1 MTTVA
6 AWRCGLLL
14 AGLLLPVAL
23 SAAPKHHKAKRPHA
37 PAPVHAAS
45 AASVELS
52 RGRLEDLHGRIEKL
66 HQDLLKNEES
76 RSSASDQLKEAES
89 SISNANRGLREL
101 GEQRRTKQDDLA
113 KLQQQSETIENQFI
127 TQQDQL
133 GGLVFRQYIN
143 GNSDALHL
151 LLGGNDPNQAAR
163 DLHYMTLLSGAKAG
177 LIDTLHDALIEKQR
191 LADAARVKRDEIAAV
206 EQKQQQQRSVLLAQ
220 QQQRQAVLVKLA
232 DKIKAQR
239 REIDTLKRDEQRLSK
254 LIEGLARI
262 VAKPARAKPSVATH
276 GQTVPETAP
285 EATLRNEQEP
295 EAMSFSGNFAA
306 LKGRLH
312 LPTRGDITNRYGAPR
327 AESGAIWKGLFI
339 RAAEGSEVKSI
350 APGRVVFADWLRGFG
365 NLLIIDHGN
374 AFLSVYGNNQSLFRQ
389 VGDVVKSGD
398 SIAAVGNSGGNP
410 ESGLYFEL
418 RQQGKAVDPL
428 KWVSLK

>member
-23 SAAPKHHKAKRPHA
+23 GAAPKHHKAKHPHA
-37 PAPVHAAS
+37 PAHTAS
-45 AASVELS
+45 VASVELS

-76 RSSASDQLKEAES
+76 RSSASDQLKETES
-89 SISNANRGLREL
+89 TISGANRSLREL
-101 GEQRRTKQDDLA
+101 GEQRKTKQDDLA

-163 DLHYMTLLSGAKAG
+163 DLHYMTLLSGAKAD
-177 LIDTLHDALIEKQR
+177 LIDTLHDALVEKQR

-206 EQKQQQQRSVLLAQ
+206 EQQQQQQRSVLLAQ
-220 QQQRQAVLVKLA
+220 QQQRQAVLTKLA
-232 DKIKAQR
+232 DRIKAQR

-262 VAKPARAKPSVATH
+262 VAKPARVKPPATTH
-276 GQTVPETAP
+276 GQATPETALEKP
-285 EATLRNEQEP
+285 LHNEQEP
-295 EAMSFSGNFAA
+295 EAVSFSGNFAA

-312 LPTRGDITNRYGAPR
+312 LPVRGNIANRYGAPR

-339 RAAEGSEVKSI
+339 RTAEGSEVKAI

-398 SIAAVGNSGGNP
+398 SIATVGNSGGNP

-418 RQQGKAVDPL
+418 RQQGQAVDPL